1 MTGRHE
7 MLVKQNADVPMRDN
21 AILMG
26 LALPKGSR
34 LTRATGGDWPA
45 SGRRLVHSRRPD
57 RSSAR
62 IFCRHELYQSYLF
75 LPCCLCD
82 GRSRLRVHVLTRLMP
97 PRSTLDLPVSHYPKI
112 HSADQLGPVCLGG
125 FHVGHSLLQSA
136 RV

>member
-7 MLVKQNADVPMRDN
+7 MLVEQNADVPMRDN

-62 IFCRHELYQSYLF
+62 IFCRHEHASHRRAVPI
-75 LPCCLCD
+75 LPFSAMLPMRWTIAPSSARPD
-82 GRSRLRVHVLTRLMP
+82 PIDATSFNSRP
-97 PRSTLDLPVSHYPKI
+97 PRLPLPE
-112 HSADQLGPVCLGG
+112 DPFC
-125 FHVGHSLLQSA
+125 
-136 RV
+136 